1 MIPNLCVPNNRKDYG
16 RTKELWFQEV
26 DGASLLGKAKEN
38 IRKLP
43 EKHQENHLEQAPVQE
58 KSLKMDI
65 PPVMAILLKKS

>member
-1 MIPNLCVPNNRKDYG
+1 MDERRNFGFRRSMVHLYWEKPKK
-16 RTKELWFQEV
+16 T
-26 DGASLLGKAKEN
+26 S
-38 IRKLP
+38 